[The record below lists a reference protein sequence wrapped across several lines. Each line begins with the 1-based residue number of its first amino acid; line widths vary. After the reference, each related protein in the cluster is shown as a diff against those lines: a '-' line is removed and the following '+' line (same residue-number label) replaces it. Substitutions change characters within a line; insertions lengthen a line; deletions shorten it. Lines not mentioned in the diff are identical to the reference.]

1 MVFSPVS
8 PYITFRTVSFTPY
21 LDYRHQ
27 EDENVASRGSIAM
40 KTATLK
46 ISPGGE
52 KLRFEVQSSPSRGH
66 RSSGVQKWYMKANH
80 PVEASRWTQAIGRS
94 IEWYKRDG
102 PDTEPRRNSGDTQ
115 SSLVKTHSQRS
126 KRGSISTMP
135 RQRHETVSQGNDSTT
150 SNFETGDEEDA
161 SLIIRDNTPDDGGF
175 DDGAEQNDDSSAAES
190 TCQVP
195 PYDTSFDLHGNST
208 TAQMELTSQL
218 LSNLAISPTASP
230 RTQELKTALK
240 DSFAMVQ
247 DMMNEYVQM
256 AKERDEWWRLKLKR
270 EQERQAVWEESLQ
283 NVVKEGETLER
294 ELRLRS
300 RRRGSRFFDSGAGEV
315 DGTVRQRPSL
325 LPIVQSPIPEET
337 GKGDY
342 FPASSNIAAPVI
354 IIPTAQA
361 DGTSTEQE
369 VSPSVLT
376 PTRRQLSM
384 PPRDQVDSASL
395 ADTDEE
401 DEFFDAIE
409 ANNLPNLDV
418 HEFLASPIHSE
429 QMLPSTVLEQYAGY
443 KHLRDRLPIG
453 NDNRPSTSLWSVLKH
468 SIGKDLTKIS
478 FPVFFNEPTSMLQRM
493 ASSHAVIATI
503 ICS

>member
-1 MVFSPVS
+1 
-8 PYITFRTVSFTPY
+8 
-21 LDYRHQ
+21 
-27 EDENVASRGSIAM
+27 M

-115 SSLVKTHSQRS
+115 SSLVKTYSQRS
-126 KRGSISTMP
+126 KKSSISTMP
-135 RQRHETVSQGNDSTT
+135 RQRHEAVSQGNDSTT

-161 SLIIRDNTPDDGGF
+161 SLIIRDNTPDDGED
-175 DDGAEQNDDSSAAES
+175 DDGAEQNDDSSATES
-190 TCQVP
+190 TSQVP

-230 RTQELKTALK
+230 RTHELKTALK
-240 DSFAMVQ
+240 DSFVMVQ

-283 NVVKEGETLER
+283 NVVKEGEALEK

-300 RRRGSRFFDSGAGEV
+300 RRRGSRFFDANAGEV
-315 DGTVRQRPSL
+315 EGTVKQRPSL

-342 FPASSNIAAPVI
+342 FPASSNIAAPVV
-354 IIPTAQA
+354 IIPAAQV
-361 DGTSTEQE
+361 DVTSTEQE
-369 VSPSVLT
+369 VSPSILT
-376 PTRRQLSM
+376 PTRRQLSV
-384 PPRDQVDSASL
+384 PQQNVRDQADSASL

-429 QMLPSTVLEQYAGY
+429 QMLPSAALEPYAGY
-443 KHLRDRLPIG
+443 KHLRDRLPISS
-453 NDNRPSTSLWSVLKH
+453 DNRPSTSLWSVLKH

-493 ASSHAVIATI
+493 ASSHAVMSVIA
-503 ICS
+503 CS